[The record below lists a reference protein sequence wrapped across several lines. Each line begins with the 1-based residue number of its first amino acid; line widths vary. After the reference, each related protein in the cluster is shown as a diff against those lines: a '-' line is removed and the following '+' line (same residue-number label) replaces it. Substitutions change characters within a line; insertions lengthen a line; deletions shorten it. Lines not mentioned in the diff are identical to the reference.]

1 MCAPRDRVTE
11 MCNGSY
17 ACDLEVAYRNGSQS
31 KWEGNILSC
40 SPGGQSKLMP
50 FHFWCN
56 YTTVFFFYFG
66 YGTRQTARDVEW
78 RDAVS
83 HSVSLP

>member
-1 MCAPRDRVTE
+1 MEVTHVTWKSHIV
-11 MCNGSY
+11 MVLRASGRGIF
-17 ACDLEVAYRNGSQS
+17 YRAALVDNL
-31 KWEGNILSC
+31 NLC
-40 SPGGQSKLMP
+40 P
-50 FHFWCN
+50 FISGA
-56 YTTVFFFYFG
+56 TTQPFFFYFG